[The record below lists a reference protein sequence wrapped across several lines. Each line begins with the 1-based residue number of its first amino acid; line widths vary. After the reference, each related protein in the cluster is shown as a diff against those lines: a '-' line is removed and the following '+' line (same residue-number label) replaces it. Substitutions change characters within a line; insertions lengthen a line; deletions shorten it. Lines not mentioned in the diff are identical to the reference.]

1 LEQNFPGGRYAE
13 GKTITFRRCNVA
25 RLFRGEKSQKEGQVR
40 RLLRRCNF
48 GLREVEIA
56 QELGWDRRTVNN
68 YLRALKGR
76 GRAYKEGRKWFIE
89 S

>member
-1 LEQNFPGGRYAE
+1 
-13 GKTITFRRCNVA
+13 VA

-76 GRAYKEGRKWFIE
+76 GRVYKEGRSWFVE
-89 S
+89 D